1 MASSS
6 LPLPKHNVAFP
17 WNGAIYK
24 EGRVARSDFQV
35 VLNDR
40 PVDSFEAGLVPTFT
54 YMNAIYP
61 DGLEVFGDN
70 PACPADGLPDPL
82 CCSRLTI
89 QIPK

>member
-1 MASSS
+1 M
-6 LPLPKHNVAFP
+6 AFP

-40 PVDSFEAGLVPTFT
+40 PVDSFKAGVVPTFT
-54 YMNAIYP
+54 YMNAVYP
-61 DGLEVFGDN
+61 GGLEVFGDN
-70 PACPADGLPDPL
+70 PAWPPGGLPDPL

-89 QIPK
+89 QIQK